1 MNVKRE
7 NIIFGIIGFLA
18 VLVGFLGKTVYRD
31 FINLNGINDFG
42 IAEFLP
48 SYFYVLGFS
57 LLLLIRP
64 TNHLKLIIFI
74 VTVASILFELKQWN
88 SSGNFD
94 VGDIM
99 ASIIGGLTA
108 ILILLIVAKQTT
120 K

>member
-1 MNVKRE
+1 
-7 NIIFGIIGFLA
+7 
-18 VLVGFLGKTVYRD
+18 VLF
-31 FINLNGINDFG
+31 
-42 IAEFLP
+42 
-48 SYFYVLGFS
+48 
-57 LLLLIRP
+57 
-64 TNHLKLIIFI
+64 
-74 VTVASILFELKQWN
+74 ASILFELKQWN